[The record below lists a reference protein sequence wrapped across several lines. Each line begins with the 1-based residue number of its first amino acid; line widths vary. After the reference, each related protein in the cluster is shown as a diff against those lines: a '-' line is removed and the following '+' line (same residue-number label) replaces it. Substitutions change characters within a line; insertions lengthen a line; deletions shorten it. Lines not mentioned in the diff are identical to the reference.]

1 MVRSFYFEVTLTQ
14 RDGGLLR
21 DVDHNLLQALDV
33 AHSVQH
39 GDEEVQTLEGKTGG
53 EGNAH
58 GEMGSKVTVCR
69 DLQRH
74 DK

>member
-21 DVDHNLLQALDV
+21 DVDHDLLQALDV

-39 GDEEVQTLEGKTGG
+39 RDEEVQTLEGKT
-53 EGNAH
+53 ER
-58 GEMGSKVTVCR
+58 ER
-69 DLQRH
+69 R
-74 DK
+74 